1 MIAEVRIPGG
11 GGGGGGYSVDNSH
24 TCFFFLKTG
33 GNTTYSPQ
41 VGPHTVY
48 VFWTIS
54 VGPTL
59 TPIYKVA
66 M

>member
-1 MIAEVRIPGG
+1 ML
-11 GGGGGGYSVDNSH
+11 SDSMLH
-24 TCFFFLKTG
+24 FT
-33 GNTTYSPQ
+33 SPQ

-59 TPIYKVA
+59 TPIYEVA
-66 M
+66 I

>member
-1 MIAEVRIPGG
+1 MCIVADHENYVRWIYLTIVLCMGEGQKTEVCEKSGIR
-11 GGGGGGYSVDNSH
+11 
-24 TCFFFLKTG
+24 
-33 GNTTYSPQ
+33 Q

>member
-1 MIAEVRIPGG
+1 MPWDDLFLGG
-11 GGGGGGYSVDNSH
+11 GGGG
-24 TCFFFLKTG
+24 
-33 GNTTYSPQ
+33 SPQ

-54 VGPTL
+54 VGPTQ

>member
-1 MIAEVRIPGG
+1 MGVKQPL
-11 GGGGGGYSVDNSH
+11 NM
-24 TCFFFLKTG
+24 LKP
-33 GNTTYSPQ
+33 SPQ